1 MYKLILN
8 LFLTGALLFTQL
20 YNAFVAGYYQLNYDY
35 YIENC
40 ENKDQPE
47 LHCNGKCILAE
58 QFASEA
64 SSTDTPEPPLT
75 EISIRLFKQIPVE
88 LRLQHIL
95 DTKNYFMLFKSQ
107 LPEQPFLNFPVPP
120 PRAVLLA

>member
-1 MYKLILN
+1 MIRLILN
-8 LFLTGALLFTQL
+8 LFITGALLFTQL

-47 LHCNGKCILAE
+47 LNCNGKCILAG
-58 QFASEA
+58 QFASEE

-75 EISIRLFKQIPVE
+75 QISIRLFNQIPMDF
-88 LRLQHIL
+88 RIPHIL
-95 DTKNYFMLFKSQ
+95 CTKDHSALFNSK

-120 PRAVLLA
+120 PRAVLFT